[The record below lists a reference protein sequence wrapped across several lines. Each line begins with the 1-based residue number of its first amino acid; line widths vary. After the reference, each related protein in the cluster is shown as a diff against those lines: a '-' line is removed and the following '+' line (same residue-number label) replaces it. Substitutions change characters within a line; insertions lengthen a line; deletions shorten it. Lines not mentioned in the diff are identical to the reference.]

1 MGFKEISQMWK
12 EDKKQYVKKSTI
24 VTYQLLIQNHINP
37 YFGDMLDAKEE
48 DVQKFVLE
56 KLENVLSEEL
66 PSSFRFHLT
75 IDTFNID

>member
-1 MGFKEISQMWK
+1 MI
-12 EDKKQYVKKSTI
+12 
-24 VTYQLLIQNHINP
+24 
-37 YFGDMLDAKEE
+37 DANEE

>member
-1 MGFKEISQMWK
+1 MI
-12 EDKKQYVKKSTI
+12 
-24 VTYQLLIQNHINP
+24 
-37 YFGDMLDAKEE
+37 DANEE

-66 PSSFRFHLT
+66 PSSFRFYLT